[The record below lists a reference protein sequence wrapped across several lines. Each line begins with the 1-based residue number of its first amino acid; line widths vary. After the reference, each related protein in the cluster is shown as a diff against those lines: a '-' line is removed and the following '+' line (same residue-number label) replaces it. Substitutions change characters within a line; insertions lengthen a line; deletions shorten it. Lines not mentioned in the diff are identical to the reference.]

1 MFGISPQIFLLLI
14 FIVSLSYKAFNDSV
28 LFNRLKFNVSAVQNG
43 EYYRILTAGF
53 IHVDQNHLLF
63 NGLTLYF
70 FGDNALYG
78 LGTIHFI
85 VLYVVSLAM
94 GNLFAL
100 FYHRNNPYYSAVGA
114 SGAIIGVVY
123 SSILMFPE
131 MKLAFIFLPIPLPAY
146 IFGIGY
152 LVYTLFGM
160 KSQSDRIGH
169 TAHFGGAVG
178 GVLCTLF
185 YDPMVIEKSFMTLVL
200 MLAVTITAGI
210 VFFSKND

>member
-1 MFGISPQIFLLLI
+1 MFGISPLILLLLL
-14 FIVSLSYKAFNDSV
+14 FIVSLSYKAFNDTV
-28 LFNRLKFNVSAVQNG
+28 LFNRLKFNIRAVQNG

-70 FGDNALYG
+70 FGDNALLG
-78 LGTIHFI
+78 LGTISFI
-85 VLYVVSLAM
+85 MLYVVSLLM

-114 SGAIIGVVY
+114 SGAIMGVVY

-131 MKLAFIFLPIPLPAY
+131 MKLAFIFFPVPLPAY

-160 KSQSDRIGH
+160 KSQNDRIGH

-178 GVLCTLF
+178 GVLCTLL
-185 YDPMVIEKSFMTLVL
+185 YDPMVFEKSFMTLVL
-200 MLAVTITAGI
+200 MLLVTVVAG
-210 VFFSKND
+210 VAFFRKND

>member
-1 MFGISPQIFLLLI
+1 MFGISPQILLLLL

-78 LGTIHFI
+78 LGTLHFI
-85 VLYVVSLAM
+85 LLYVVSLLM

-114 SGAIIGVVY
+114 SGAIMGVVY

-146 IFGIGY
+146 VFGIGY

-160 KSQSDRIGH
+160 KSQSDQIGH

-178 GVLCTLF
+178 GIFCTLL
-185 YDPMVIEKSFMTLVL
+185 YDPTVIEKSFITLVL
-200 MLAVTITAGI
+200 MLVVSIVAGL
-210 VFFSKND
+210 FFFRKND

>member
-1 MFGISPQIFLLLI
+1 MFGISPLILLLLL
-14 FIVSLSYKAFNDSV
+14 FIVSLSYKAFNDTV
-28 LFNRLKFNVSAVQNG
+28 LFNRFKFNIRAVQNG

-70 FGDNALYG
+70 FGDNALLG
-78 LGTIHFI
+78 LGTINFI
-85 VLYVVSLAM
+85 MLYVVSLLM

-114 SGAIIGVVY
+114 SGAIMGVVY

-131 MKLAFIFLPIPLPAY
+131 MKLAFIFFPFPLPAY

-160 KSQSDRIGH
+160 KSQNDRIGH

-178 GVLCTLF
+178 GVLCTLL
-185 YDPMVIEKSFMTLVL
+185 YDPMVFEKSFMTLVL
-200 MLAVTITAGI
+200 MLLVTVVAG
-210 VFFSKND
+210 VAFFRKND

>member
-1 MFGISPQIFLLLI
+1 MFGISPLILLLLL
-14 FIVSLSYKAFNDSV
+14 FIVSLSYKAFNDTV
-28 LFNRLKFNVSAVQNG
+28 LFNRFKFNIRAVQNG

-70 FGDNALYG
+70 FGDNALLG
-78 LGTIHFI
+78 LGTINFI
-85 VLYVVSLAM
+85 MLYVVSLLM

-114 SGAIIGVVY
+114 SGAIMGVVY

-131 MKLAFIFLPIPLPAY
+131 MKLAFIFFPVPLPAY

-160 KSQSDRIGH
+160 KSQNDRIGH

-178 GVLCTLF
+178 GVLCTLL
-185 YDPMVIEKSFMTLVL
+185 YDPMVFEKSFMTLVL
-200 MLAVTITAGI
+200 MLLVTVVAG
-210 VFFSKND
+210 VAFFRKND

>member
-1 MFGISPQIFLLLI
+1 MFGISPLILLLLL
-14 FIVSLSYKAFNDSV
+14 FIVSLSYKAFNDTV
-28 LFNRLKFNVSAVQNG
+28 LFNRLKFNIRAVQNG

-70 FGDNALYG
+70 FGDNALLG
-78 LGTIHFI
+78 LGMINFI
-85 VLYVVSLAM
+85 MLYVVSLLM

-114 SGAIIGVVY
+114 SGAIMGVVY
-123 SSILMFPE
+123 SGILMFPE
-131 MKLAFIFLPIPLPAY
+131 MKLAFIFFPVPLPAY

-160 KSQSDRIGH
+160 KSQNDRIGH

-178 GVLCTLF
+178 GVLCTLL
-185 YDPMVIEKSFMTLVL
+185 YDPMVFEKSFMTLVL
-200 MLAVTITAGI
+200 MLLVTVVAG
-210 VFFSKND
+210 VAFFRKND

>member
-1 MFGISPQIFLLLI
+1 MFGISPLILLLLL
-14 FIVSLSYKAFNDSV
+14 FIVSLSYKAFNDTV
-28 LFNRLKFNVSAVQNG
+28 LFNRLKFNIRAVQNG

-70 FGDNALYG
+70 FGDNALLG
-78 LGTIHFI
+78 LGTINFI
-85 VLYVVSLAM
+85 MLYVVSLLM

-114 SGAIIGVVY
+114 SGAIMGVVY
-123 SSILMFPE
+123 SGILMFPE
-131 MKLAFIFLPIPLPAY
+131 MKLAFIFFPVPLPAY

-160 KSQSDRIGH
+160 KSQNDRIGH

-178 GVLCTLF
+178 GVLCTLL
-185 YDPMVIEKSFMTLVL
+185 YDPMVFEKSFMTLVL
-200 MLAVTITAGI
+200 MLLVTVVVVVA
-210 VFFSKND
+210 FFRKND

>member
-1 MFGISPQIFLLLI
+1 MFGISPLTLLLLL
-14 FIVSLSYKAFNDSV
+14 FIVSLSYKAFNDTV
-28 LFNRLKFNVSAVQNG
+28 LFNRLKFNIRAVQNG

-70 FGDNALYG
+70 FGDNALLG
-78 LGTIHFI
+78 LGTINFI
-85 VLYVVSLAM
+85 MLYVVSLLM

-114 SGAIIGVVY
+114 SGAIMGVVY
-123 SSILMFPE
+123 SGILMFPE
-131 MKLAFIFLPIPLPAY
+131 MKLAFIFFPVPLPAY

-160 KSQSDRIGH
+160 KSQNDRIGH

-178 GVLCTLF
+178 GVLCTLL
-185 YDPMVIEKSFMTLVL
+185 YDPMVFEKSFMTLVL
-200 MLAVTITAGI
+200 MLLVTVVAG
-210 VFFSKND
+210 VAFFRKND

>member
-1 MFGISPQIFLLLI
+1 
-14 FIVSLSYKAFNDSV
+14 
-28 LFNRLKFNVSAVQNG
+28 
-43 EYYRILTAGF
+43 
-53 IHVDQNHLLF
+53 LF

-70 FGDNALYG
+70 FGDNALLG
-78 LGTIHFI
+78 LGTINFI
-85 VLYVVSLAM
+85 MLYVVSLLM

-114 SGAIIGVVY
+114 SGAIMGVVY

-131 MKLAFIFLPIPLPAY
+131 MKLAFIFFPVPLPAY

-160 KSQSDRIGH
+160 KSQNDRIGH

-178 GVLCTLF
+178 GVLCTLL
-185 YDPMVIEKSFMTLVL
+185 YDPMVFEKSFMTLVL
-200 MLAVTITAGI
+200 MLLVTVVAG
-210 VFFSKND
+210 VAFFRKND